1 MTKLFALQLFKQTKA
16 GIDPGSRQRQV
27 GPAGVPLILASDR
40 RALLRS
46 RRLCGVE
53 LPVALLDAASP
64 LVPGNRGAN
73 MIWASP
79 SAGGGNFRLRLSGCQ
94 GEDLIA
100 QAR

>member
-40 RALLRS
+40 RALLCS
-46 RRLCGVE
+46 RRRCGVE
-53 LPVALLDAASP
+53 LPVALLDTTSS
-64 LVPGNRGAN
+64 LVPGNRGAD
-73 MIWASP
+73 MIRASP
-79 SAGGGNFRLRLSGCQ
+79 SARGGNFRLRLAGCQ
-94 GEDLIA
+94 GKDLIV